1 MPDKIGTDTEGANQF
16 LEDGLSLTDFTTTVE
31 LLDNCQKAIIKN
43 NPEGNGKIQ
52 IFKNTEYDYI
62 IDNGCGIA
70 DGSIKECLKLFKRS
84 SDNGGNLSKCGMG
97 LNTAIIYKI
106 ESDGLCFII
115 TKHDG
120 DTYIHL
126 VFYKGRYLYYE
137 SINGGRVTRNIED
150 KIPNIID
157 GETGTLIYRC
167 SNFSVNYNE
176 ETKQIDNLNE
186 IKDYII
192 DCITKLENSINEK
205 DTSIF
210 NVDDDLEKYKDIL
223 EGSPCQYY
231 LNHQEIEKNN
241 FLNDK
246 DESKLKE
253 IILYRQ
259 ENDKTQNGKPKFFI
273 KGSKISILMRNKHT
287 DMNSKEEEEVID
299 DDFILK
305 NNLTK
310 FAKII
315 ISFDHEKNKIYKN
328 GFKIQYILD
337 CLRTIGFS
345 KFKTGKEKN
354 KLREATMKYLK
365 MQANIYDS
373 GWLKENALKGQ
384 KINDEYLE
392 MEMTEV
398 MKDLQYLFSMIV
410 HDADILSYL
419 DYEIKVK
426 NKNNHHVKKTDMG
439 DSGSDDGEE
448 DDDDDGEDDD
458 DDGSDGGGGEVIT
471 EVISD
476 DDGGEVITEVISD
489 DDDDGGE
496 VITEVIS
503 DDDGG
508 EVIIE
513 VISDDDRDDDGN
525 GSPSNNKK
533 KQKKKGSQIGNGGYL
548 YLYTLEDSV
557 DWKYGTEEQIHR
569 WGMSEKDDKDESR
582 LKAHGTEHPANRIKI
597 NGIWKIQADVRRR
610 ESEIA
615 KILQE
620 EGKQW
625 NAVGTTTSDYFSGR
639 TEFLKEIINSS
650 LPPGSE
656 IHENDY
662 PRDLN
667 TL

>member
-1 MPDKIGTDTEGANQF
+1 MPDKIGTDNEGANQF

-31 LLDNCQKAIIKN
+31 LLDNCQKAIRKN

-97 LNTAIIYKI
+97 LNTAIIHKI
-106 ESDGLCFII
+106 ESNGLCFII

-120 DTYIHL
+120 DTYIHI
-126 VFYKGRYLYYE
+126 VFYKGRNLYYE
-137 SINGGRVTRNIED
+137 SINGGRVTHNIED
-150 KIPNIID
+150 KISNIID

-167 SNFSVNYNE
+167 SNFSVDYNE
-176 ETKQIDNLNE
+176 ETNKIINLNE

-192 DCITKLENSINEK
+192 DCITELEKSINEK

-210 NVDDDLEKYKDIL
+210 NVNDDLEKYKDIL

-246 DESKLKE
+246 DESELKE

-259 ENDKTQNGKPKFFI
+259 ENDKTQNKKPKFFI

-299 DDFILK
+299 DSFIEK
-305 NNLTK
+305 HNLTK
-310 FAKII
+310 FAKVI
-315 ISFDHEKNKIYKN
+315 ISLDHETSKKYKN

-337 CLRTIGFS
+337 SLRTIGFS
-345 KFKTGKEKN
+345 KFKTGKGKN
-354 KLREATMKYLK
+354 KLREVTMKYLK
-365 MQANIYDS
+365 LQVKIYDS
-373 GWLKENALKGQ
+373 EWVKENALKGQ

-426 NKNNHHVKKTDMG
+426 NNNNHHVKKTDMD
-439 DSGSDDGEE
+439 DSGGDDDEE

-458 DDGSDGGGGEVIT
+458 DGGGEVIK

-476 DDGGEVITEVISD
+476 DDGGEVIK
-489 DDDDGGE
+489 
-496 VITEVIS
+496 EVIS
-503 DDDGG
+503 DDDG
-508 EVIIE
+508 
-513 VISDDDRDDDGN
+513 DDDGN

-597 NGIWKIQADVRRR
+597 NGIWEIQADVRRR

-620 EGKQW
+620 GGKQW

-662 PRDLN
+662 PRIHILQI
-667 TL
+667 